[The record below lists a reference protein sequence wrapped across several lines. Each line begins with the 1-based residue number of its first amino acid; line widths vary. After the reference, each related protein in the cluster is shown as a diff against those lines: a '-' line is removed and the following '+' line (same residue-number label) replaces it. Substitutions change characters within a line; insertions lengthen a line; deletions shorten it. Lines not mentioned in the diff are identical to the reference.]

1 MMLPLAL
8 CAAVLTQDPVAT
20 PVPATSGRSQ
30 AVPSEASTTQS
41 GRRDQVVLVG
51 GEVLEGRIV
60 LERGSYLEIEIGKG
74 AVVGFRLAQVAEI
87 RRGAGSEAPLTHA
100 AIAPRDEW
108 FTLHD
113 GTGRSVG
120 TLHATVAASG
130 VDGAR
135 LVEEW
140 EFEHDGRTFQIT
152 SMEEVGS
159 DLAPRTCYYRER
171 VLQDA
176 STGSPL
182 DPMAR
187 SLFVRGERIVE
198 ATVEG
203 SELVV
208 DRIAPEGRTQRRV
221 PFASPASFPL
231 LAREHQRTAV
241 RGPVELAVFDP
252 AVEDLRTMRY
262 EVPRVRRVAFEDAA
276 VAVDELVVGG
286 ADGQNATWWEPVR
299 GTLRR
304 EVAGPALVAV
314 RVEQGSARDLVSTRT
329 MPSPFVAEPLRRFG
343 LWLPNPVWKAETPR
357 NGAVALVAPA
367 HDASITLSQLEGLD
381 AMTSLDAAA
390 QAVERWSKLQD
401 PPLAVARR
409 QSCTVRGEAA
419 LRLEFEG
426 GKVGA
431 GRRAVAV
438 VVAWAEGFVVLR
450 CAAPSA
456 SWDEL
461 QADFVAAAAR
471 VELGSAAVAALDA
484 TPAEPV
490 REGDA
495 AAVPQVE
502 PPVEAPSP
510 APSMPRS
517 QKGKVRVPMQIGA
530 SR

>member
-8 CAAVLTQDPVAT
+8 FAAVLTQDPAAT
-20 PVPATSGRSQ
+20 PVPAVSARSQ
-30 AVPSEASTTQS
+30 AAPAEASAQQS
-41 GRRDQVVLVG
+41 ERRDQIVLVG

-60 LERGSYLEIEIGKG
+60 LEVGTYLEIEIQKG
-74 AVVGFRLAQVAEI
+74 ATVGFRLAQVAEI
-87 RRGAGSEAPLTHA
+87 RRGAGADAPVPNA

-113 GTGRSVG
+113 GTGQSVG
-120 TLHATVAASG
+120 TLHASVLPSG
-130 VDGAR
+130 ADGAR

-152 SMEEVGS
+152 AMEEIGAE
-159 DLAPRTCYYRER
+159 LAPRSCYYRER

-187 SLFVRGERIVE
+187 SLHVRGERIVE
-198 ATVEG
+198 AKVEG
-203 SELVV
+203 EELVV

-221 PFASPASFPL
+221 PFSSPASFPL
-231 LAREHQRTAV
+231 LARERQRTAS
-241 RGPVELAVFDP
+241 RGPVELPVFDP

-262 EVPRVRRVAFEDAA
+262 ELPRPRCVAFEEA
-276 VAVDELVVGG
+276 VAEVDELVVRG
-286 ADGQNATWWEPVR
+286 AEGQNATWWEPVR

-314 RVEQGSARDLVSTRT
+314 RVEQGSARDLVGKRT
-329 MPSPFVAEPLRRFG
+329 TPSPFVAEPMRRFG
-343 LWLPNPVWKAETPR
+343 LWLPNPVWKAEAPR
-357 NGAVALVAPA
+357 NGAVALLAPS
-367 HDASITLSQLEGLD
+367 HDATITLSQLDGLD
-381 AMTSLDAAA
+381 PEATLDAAA

-401 PPLAVARR
+401 PPLAVTRR
-409 QSCTVRGEAA
+409 ASCTVRGEPA
-419 LRLEFEG
+419 LRLQCEG
-426 GKVGA
+426 GRLGA
-431 GRRAVAV
+431 ERRAEIV
-438 VVAWAEGFVVLR
+438 VVAWAEGYVVLR
-450 CAAPSA
+450 CASPRAA
-456 SWDEL
+456 WDEL
-461 QADFVAAAAR
+461 EADFVAAAAR
-471 VELGSAAVAALDA
+471 LELGAVAVAALDG

-490 REGDA
+490 REGEA

-510 APSMPRS
+510 APATPRS
-517 QKGKVRVPMQIGA
+517 QKGRVRVPMQIGA